1 VLTPLGAPI
10 GVGHDP
16 EAIRVGDFNDDG
28 YADLAVANYQDGTVT
43 ILLNNRDETFSASN
57 ITVGA
62 GPQALAI
69 TGTGTNLLLGVANFV
84 SNTVSVMQSNG
95 NGTFAPQ
102 KLVSVG
108 TGPDDVMFA
117 DFNGDGIP
125 DLVSANYTS
134 GTVSLVLGNA
144 GGTYSASGQFPIG
157 NNPYAAAV
165 GDLNGDGTPDLVV
178 ANCFSDNTGLLLSR
192 SQISVPYSGLG
203 FVPGDQLHA
212 RYTPDGSSKYG
223 SSTSPEVTAP

>member
-1 VLTPLGAPI
+1 M
-10 GVGHDP
+10 
-16 EAIRVGDFNDDG
+16 
-28 YADLAVANYQDGTVT
+28 
-43 ILLNNRDETFSASN
+43 
-57 ITVGA
+57 
-62 GPQALAI
+62 AI

-134 GTVSLVLGNA
+134 GTVSLVLGMPVEP
-144 GGTYSASGQFPIG
+144 TRRLASSQLEITHMPPLLVTLTAMALPIWW
-157 NNPYAAAV
+157 
-165 GDLNGDGTPDLVV
+165 
-178 ANCFSDNTGLLLSR
+178 
-192 SQISVPYSGLG
+192 
-203 FVPGDQLHA
+203 
-212 RYTPDGSSKYG
+212 
-223 SSTSPEVTAP
+223 